1 MALSYQ
7 NYTGDNATTQFSI
20 PFTYQDTAEIS
31 VTVNGV
37 AETGL
42 TFPSSSTVQLTS
54 APATGTLVQ
63 VRRSTDLTARA
74 VDFASGSVLTEEDLD
89 DSNIQVFHAAQESVD
104 LAADSIQLDNDNK
117 WDAQNSVIKNV
128 GTPTAS
134 TDAATKGYTDTE
146 VSGVVSSA
154 VSQATTAAVAA
165 ANAAVTTATGAIIP
179 DATKIVLHPINTQYT
194 LSDGVTTDYSAKH
207 YANVAS
213 TNATTATN
221 AASTAS
227 TDAGTASTAA
237 TAAQVAQA
245 AAEAALDTFDDR
257 FLGAKASDPSVDN
270 DGNALLDGAIYFN
283 TTSDIMKVYDQA
295 NTIWRDLALTG
306 TDQTNVNLVA
316 GQISPTN
323 NIATVA
329 GISADIT
336 TTATNNANITTVAT
350 SIADVNAVST
360 DIANVNTVATNL
372 TDINAFADTYFIS
385 ASAPVSP
392 TTGDLW
398 FDTVNSIMKVYDGS
412 GWVNAGSSVN
422 GTANRYVYTATSG
435 QTTFA
440 ATYDA
445 GFIDVFLNG
454 VKLQNGTDF
463 TATDGA
469 NVVLTTGAALND
481 LIDIVAYG
489 TFSLLSTTLNDI
501 SDVNTAGAT
510 SGHVLSYNGTNWV
523 SAAAASGDV
532 VDDTTPQ
539 LGGNLD
545 TNGND
550 ITFGDNDKAVFGA
563 GSDLQIYHDGSSSR
577 IVDGG
582 TGNLLIQA
590 DELIIRNALG
600 NETKADFYS
609 NGGAG
614 LYYDNAIK
622 LATTSTGVNVT
633 GTVTADGL
641 TVDGGANALTR
652 TSSGAEVDA
661 LELRN
666 NATATNTATTLK
678 FTNSTAAGS
687 NSGSTEL
694 VGIRTGTNTGD
705 FVVRVA
711 DSSPT
716 MQERLRITSG
726 GNVGIG
732 TSSPAEELEISAD
745 APSMQLSSTN
755 ASGRNY
761 GLQSTNNGNFA
772 FYDGTAGANRIVIDS
787 SGNVGIGTSSPSSF
801 FSGARQLVVG
811 SGSSDQGVT
820 IYSGT
825 ADNAQIFF
833 ADGTSGADAY
843 RGIVRYMHSAN
854 AMTFHTDGA
863 NERLRIDSGGNL
875 LVGRTSSLFG
885 TEKLHVYNTSN
896 VASFWCDTASDLGAL
911 FIRHERASGGTT
923 AEMISFRASG
933 GGAVGS
939 IRSSG
944 SSTSYNTSSDY
955 RLKENVV
962 ADWDATTRL
971 KQLNPVRFNFI
982 ADADT
987 TVDGFL
993 AHEVQDVVPEA
1004 INGTKDGMRD
1014 EEYEVSAATGDIYTP
1029 AIEAVL
1035 DEDGNEVTPAV
1046 AEVIHSTDVERP
1058 EELAE
1063 GQQWRETTAAVMGT
1077 RSVPDYQGIDQS
1089 KLVPLLVKTIQELEA
1104 RIAALEN
1111 V

>member
-7 NYTGDNATTQFSI
+7 NYTGDNTTTQFSI

-31 VTVNGV
+31 VTVDGV

-54 APATGTLVQ
+54 APASGTLVQ
-63 VRRSTDLTARA
+63 VRRTTNLTARA

-104 LAADSIQLDNDNK
+104 LAGDSIQLGNDNK

-146 VSGVVSSA
+146 VAGVVSSA
-154 VSQATTAAVAA
+154 VSQATAAATTTAQAEVAA
-165 ANAAVTTATGAIIP
+165 ATSTIIP
-179 DATKIVLHPINTQYT
+179 DATKLAIHPIGTQYT
-194 LSDGVTTDYSAKH
+194 LSDGVTSDFSSKH

-350 SIADVNAVST
+350 SIADVNAVGT

-385 ASAPVSP
+385 ATAPASP
-392 TTGDLW
+392 TLGDLW
-398 FDTVNSIMKVYDGS
+398 FDTTNDIMKVYSAS
-412 GWVNAGSSVN
+412 GFVNAGSSVN

-445 GFIDVFLNG
+445 GYIDVYLNG

-469 NVVLTTGAALND
+469 NVVLTVGAALND
-481 LIDIVAYG
+481 QIDIVGYG
-489 TFSLLSTTLNDI
+489 TFNIAIPDI
-501 SDVNTAGAT
+501 SGDATPELGGDLAT
-510 SGHVLSYNGTNWV
+510 S
-523 SAAAASGDV
+523 
-532 VDDTTPQ
+532 
-539 LGGNLD
+539 
-545 TNGND
+545 GND
-550 ITFGDNDKAVFGA
+550 ITFGDNDKAIFGA
-563 GSDLQIYHDGSSSR
+563 GSDLQIYHDGSNS
-577 IVDGG
+577 IVKDAG
-582 TGNLLIQA
+582 TGVLKIQGSGQVTIEDTA
-590 DELIIRNALG
+590 GNVGAAFNA
-600 NETKADFYS
+600 NTD
-609 NGGAG
+609 
-614 LYYDNAIK
+614 
-622 LATTSTGVNVT
+622 V
-633 GTVTADGL
+633 
-641 TVDGGANALTR
+641 AL
-652 TSSGAEVDA
+652 
-661 LELRN
+661 
-666 NATATNTATTLK
+666 K
-678 FTNSTAAGS
+678 YAGS
-687 NSGSTEL
+687 NKLVTTATGVDVTGYIDYGPSSGNIGKIGFDSNNVYIGSTSGTGSIHFRNNIGSTDAPHSSGDDKMVITDSG
-694 VGIRTGTNTGD
+694 VGIGTSSTNYGKFTVQNTAGTGKVLLDSYQSVPTTEN
-705 FVVRVA
+705 VMAIYA
-711 DSSPT
+711 DASNGYIESYNNGYKN
-716 MQERLRITSG
+716 IIIAGSG
-726 GNVGIG
+726 GFVGIG
-732 TSSPAEELEISAD
+732 TSSPVRNVDIVGATTTTASIRSTGTSPAVLYIQNSDTGTGDSNGIYLGRSA
-745 APSMQLSSTN
+745 AV
-755 ASGRNY
+755 NY
-761 GLQSTNNGNFA
+761 LWTYENEPWVFGTNNSEA
-772 FYDGTAGANRIVIDS
+772 MRIDS
-787 SGNVGIGTSSPSSF
+787 SGRVGIGVTSPSAVLDVKS
-801 FSGARQLVVG
+801 SGATSTAFRILR
-811 SGSSDQGVT
+811 SST
-820 IYSGT
+820 NT
-825 ADNAQIFF
+825 NL
-833 ADGTSGADAY
+833 
-843 RGIVRYMHSAN
+843 H
-854 AMTFHTDGA
+854 AMTEISGHGRLSVYDGSE
-863 NERLRIDSGGNL
+863 NEDIRLDSNGDSYFTGGNL
-875 LVGRTSSLFG
+875 LVGTTSANGEGVTIRGAQGGNFWSSKSNTTSADNQLAFYNPNGLTGYIQTSG
-885 TEKLHVYNTSN
+885 T
-896 VASFWCDTASDLGAL
+896 
-911 FIRHERASGGTT
+911 
-923 AEMISFRASG
+923 
-933 GGAVGS
+933 
-939 IRSSG
+939 
-944 SSTSYNTSSDY
+944 STSYVTSSDY

-962 ADWDATTRL
+962 AYWDATTRL

-1004 INGTKDGMRD
+1004 ISGTKDAMRD
-1014 EEYEVSAATGDIYTP
+1014 EEYQVSAATGDIYTP
-1029 AIEAVL
+1029 AIEVVL

-1046 AEVIHSTDVERP
+1046 AEVIHSTDVEQP